1 VESLELERR
10 VEMLRMMVAVRRLRR
25 PIRVLVLARA
35 HVEGKCL
42 PVVVTFVVEAQETAE
57 KAWALAKTKMAMAS
71 A

>member
-1 VESLELERR
+1 MELERR
-10 VEMLRMMVAVRRLRR
+10 VERLRMTGAVRRLRR

-42 PVVVTFVVEAQETAE
+42 PVVVIVVIEAQETAG
-57 KAWALAKTKMAMAS
+57 KASALAKTKMAMAS